1 MIYAKYTEVLKNL
14 MDNEQTRPLL
24 DKAMSTYPMYEKQ
37 SKEEYIPSYVPTREE
52 LNKKILN
59 AYKYREIGFET
70 VGRFLDELEISLNE
84 IMPRYNLLFFSADQD
99 FNIIYNVDYQ
109 RTIDTKRAGKESNT
123 VNGSD
128 TRTDNET
135 MSGSSTSQTETETAG
150 TDKTTTSSQLEND
163 SKKVHSSTP
172 QGVLDVPSKNIES
185 VNYADDVEWNKT
197 KGSDSGTSE
206 GETSGTSKSESSGSN
221 EGQSQKV
228 SEGSNKSSMNGENE
242 GTENTL
248 ETTKGNFGVVSAQ
261 DLILKYR
268 ETILNIEQMI
278 INDERISELFMRV
291 F

>member
-1 MIYAKYTEVLKNL
+1 MIYAQYTEVLKNL

-24 DKAMSTYPMYEKQ
+24 DRAMSTYPMYEKQ

-109 RTIDTKRAGKESNT
+109 KTIDTHRTGSESNT
-123 VNGSD
+123 VNGS
-128 TRTDNET
+128 
-135 MSGSSTSQTETETAG
+135 STSKTDTETAG
-150 TDKTTTSSQLEND
+150 TDKTTTSSQLQND
-163 SKKVHSSTP
+163 SKKVHSATP
-172 QGVLDVPSKNIES
+172 QGVLNIPSNNINS
-185 VNYADDVEWNKT
+185 VNYADDVEWNQNN
-197 KGSDSGTSE
+197 GSDSGTSN
-206 GETSGTSKSESSGSN
+206 GETSGTSSSESSGS
-221 EGQSQKV
+221 
-228 SEGSNKSSMNGENE
+228 SESTMNGENE
-242 GTENTL
+242 GSENTL

-261 DLILKYR
+261 DLVLKYR